1 MNNTHGFGGLMT
13 RREVIRAI
21 SAAGLSTAL
30 LGESSPAQDA
40 AQGGEKVP
48 MLLGVDSWSFSF
60 ACGMRDV
67 KPAKGMTAGDIL
79 AKVRQW
85 GLKGAQVGLGEMPPL
100 GSSQFAAF
108 RRAIEDHELYWEVS
122 AGMVQDEEGVRRAL
136 EYNVAIGSKLVRA
149 FMEGFG
155 LQFQGLSLDDYVAGA
170 ITHIRNLLPEFE
182 RRGLYLCLENHGGLR
197 MRHIRR
203 VLKTFPS
210 EHLGLN
216 LDTGNPLLTLEDPV
230 EVVGEL
236 APRTYTCHLKD
247 WNLLR
252 AEDGLVVRGCPL
264 GDGVV
269 DLKAVVELLRTRAPQ
284 GRPLHLNIE
293 APQEYIPLK
302 LFTAGFWRSHGE
314 VTGRELEKV
323 LRLLEK
329 RNAPARS
336 EDRIASMRGEP
347 ERVILAEEEAAIARS
362 IVYCRDV
369 LHLP

>member
-1 MNNTHGFGGLMT
+1 
-13 RREVIRAI
+13 
-21 SAAGLSTAL
+21 
-30 LGESSPAQDA
+30 
-40 AQGGEKVP
+40 

-60 ACGMRDV
+60 ACGVRDV
-67 KPAKGMTAGDIL
+67 KPAKPMTADGIL
-79 AKVRQW
+79 AKVRPW
-85 GLKGAQVGLGEMPPL
+85 GLKGAQVGLGDMPTL
-100 GSSQFAAF
+100 ASSEFASF
-108 RRAIEDHELYWEVS
+108 RKAIEEHGLYWEIS
-122 AGMVQDEEGVRRAL
+122 AGMVQDEKGVLRAM
-136 EYNVAIGSKLVRA
+136 EYNAAMGSKIVRA

-155 LQFQGLSLDDYVAGA
+155 IQFQLQGAALDDYVSSA
-170 ITHIRNLLPEFE
+170 IAHIKNLLPEFE
-182 RRGLYLCLENHGGLR
+182 RRGMYLCLENHGGLR

-252 AEDGLVVRGCPL
+252 AEDGLVVRGCAL

-269 DLKAVVELLRTRAPQ
+269 DLKAVVESLRTRAPHD
-284 GRPLHLNIE
+284 RPLHLNIE
-293 APQEYIPLK
+293 APQEYIPLR

-314 VTGRELEKV
+314 VTGRELGNI
-323 LRLLEK
+323 LRLMEK
-329 RNAPARS
+329 RNAPARK

-347 ERVILAEEEAAIARS
+347 VSVILAEEEAAVARS
-362 IVYCRDV
+362 IAYCRDV
-369 LHLP
+369 LDLL